1 VIAVDTNALL
11 RLLVGDDPAQAANAR
26 RLFDRADAQQ
36 QSIWVADTVLV
47 ELVWT
52 LGRAYSR
59 DRADIVKAL
68 RTLSSHATVV
78 LRSAGAIREA
88 TDVLE
93 HGHADFADCLLCV
106 KAQSAGCDEVATF
119 DRGMKGLPAVR
130 LL

>member
-1 VIAVDTNALL
+1 MIAVDTNVLL
-11 RLLVGDDPAQAANAR
+11 RLLVGDDASQAAKAR
-26 RLFDRADAQQ
+26 RLFDRADAEQK
-36 QSIWVADTVLV
+36 SIWVSDTVLV

-52 LGRAYSR
+52 LARAYTR

-68 RTLSSHATVV
+68 RSLSSHATVV
-78 LRSAGAIREA
+78 LESAAAARDACDAYERGR
-88 TDVLE
+88 
-93 HGHADFADCLLCV
+93 ADFADCLLIM

>member
-1 VIAVDTNALL
+1 MIAVDTNVLL
-11 RLLVGDDPAQAANAR
+11 RLLVGDDPSQAAKAR

-36 QSIWVADTVLV
+36 KAVWVADTVLV
-47 ELVWT
+47 EMVWT
-52 LGRAYSR
+52 LARAYR
-59 DRADIVKAL
+59 RERTDIVKAL

-78 LRSAGAIREA
+78 LESAAAVGDAIDAFER
-88 TDVLE
+88 
-93 HGHADFADCLLCV
+93 GRADFADCLLPM

>member
-1 VIAVDTNALL
+1 VIAVDTNVLL
-11 RLLVGDDPAQAANAR
+11 RLLVGDDPSQAAKAR
-26 RLFDRADAQQ
+26 RLLDRADAQQ
-36 QSIWVADTVLV
+36 KSVWVADTVLV

-59 DRADIVKAL
+59 DRTDIVKAL

-78 LRSAGAIREA
+78 LESLGAIREA
-88 TDVLE
+88 TDAFE
-93 HGHADFADCLLCV
+93 HGRADFADCLLCA
-106 KAQSAGCDEVATF
+106 KAQSARCDEVATF